1 MFRPTPQGLYCM
13 SELLRVAEEEPGLA
27 VRMRFE
33 DGAMALGPDHPA
45 ETDRCFEFKG
55 KTVLVIEESLASE
68 LADRV
73 LDAEPNP
80 STGQMEIFLSAAP
93 GESA

>member
-13 SELLRVAEEEPGLA
+13 SELLRVADEDPDLA
-27 VRMRFE
+27 VRMKFE
-33 DGAMALGPDHPA
+33 DGAMSLGPDRPS

-55 KTVLVIEESLASE
+55 KTVLIIEQGLAAE
-68 LADRV
+68 LEGRV
-73 LDAEPNP
+73 LDAEPNT

-93 GESA
+93 LEPV

>member
-13 SELLRVAEEEPGLA
+13 SELLRVSEEAPELA

-33 DGAMALGPDHPA
+33 DGSMQLGPDKPK

-55 KTVLVIEESLASE
+55 KTVLVVEQSLADE
-68 LADRV
+68 LDGRI
-73 LDAEPNP
+73 LDAEPNT
-80 STGQMEIFLSAAP
+80 STGQMEIFLSAASDAP
-93 GESA
+93 S